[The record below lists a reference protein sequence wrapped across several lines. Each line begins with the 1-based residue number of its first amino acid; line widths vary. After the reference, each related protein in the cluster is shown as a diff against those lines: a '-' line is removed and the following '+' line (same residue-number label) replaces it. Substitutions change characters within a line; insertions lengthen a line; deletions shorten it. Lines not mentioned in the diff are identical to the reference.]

1 MVDCDVC
8 FQLSLCLSLFFCFF
22 CITYVL
28 HWALQRIILKKFM
41 CLVVAFPTLKK
52 TYFAE
57 LTRLFFLLF
66 SSYIPSHTGNTTDI
80 TDDKF
85 RPLVEHRYINTRETC
100 IFPSINRLTLFFLL
114 LLCCRLFRW
123 LSVMYGISKDSR
135 GEAVERERGRWSFV
149 GRS

>member
-1 MVDCDVC
+1 MTCV
-8 FQLSLCLSLFFCFF
+8 FNSLCVCLSFFFCFF
-22 CITYVL
+22 YITYVL
-28 HWALQRIILKKFM
+28 HLALQRIILKKFM
-41 CLVVAFPTLKK
+41 CLVLAFPTLKK

-66 SSYIPSHTGNTTDI
+66 PLIFHLTPVTLLILLMTSFVLWLNTGTSI
-80 TDDKF
+80 RGKRVF
-85 RPLVEHRYINTRETC
+85 FLVLIDLRY
-100 IFPSINRLTLFFLL
+100 FLL

-123 LSVMYGISKDSR
+123 LSIMYGISKDSR